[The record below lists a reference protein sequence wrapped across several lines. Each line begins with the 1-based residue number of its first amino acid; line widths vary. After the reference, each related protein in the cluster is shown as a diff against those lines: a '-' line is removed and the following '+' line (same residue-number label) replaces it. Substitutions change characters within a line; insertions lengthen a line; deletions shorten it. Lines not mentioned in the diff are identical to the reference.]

1 MFGILLWVGQAGEPS
16 GSPVPFAWYA
26 NLVWFRPPQLA
37 LKGVDLTPQQMESI
51 MAQISPHALETLNF
65 TISLMQINAV
75 RNEIGESVLAL
86 QQLCRL
92 LDYVDDPHLIETREL
107 TCLLRPLMRQ
117 LDAAMGD
124 LDHWQ
129 EVEHGNA

>member
-1 MFGILLWVGQAGEPS
+1 
-16 GSPVPFAWYA
+16 
-26 NLVWFRPPQLA
+26 
-37 LKGVDLTPQQMESI
+37 